1 MFGPRSARCLS
12 GIGQGHVRSSRSF
25 QHNVSEG
32 KGSSPMAGPAAPGP
46 AGAAAALACT
56 WVFLGLVA
64 PLGDPAGP
72 HPRGPR
78 VCPHTGVAFGAVAP
92 PAATASA
99 VAPPGCGLAVV
110 CGWSGG
116 GLAVVWGFVWGWSGG
131 GLGVVWVWSGV
142 AWVWSGVAGVGPG
155 VSHWYARGVPGVGP
169 GSARSQSGGQSGVGP
184 GSVEGVMV
192 SAGAP
197 PGGCIQSVFKVYSR
211 ALEYTLNT
219 CIQGVFKGP

>member
-1 MFGPRSARCLS
+1 
-12 GIGQGHVRSSRSF
+12 
-25 QHNVSEG
+25 
-32 KGSSPMAGPAAPGP
+32 MAGPAAPGP

-78 VCPHTGVAFGAVAP
+78 VCPHTDVAFGAVAP

-110 CGWSGG
+110 WGWSGG

-131 GLGVVWVWSGV
+131 GLGVVWGGLGV
-142 AWVWSGVAGVGPG
+142 AWGWSGGRLGV
-155 VSHWYARGVPGVGP
+155 VWRGRGW
-169 GSARSQSGGQSGVGP
+169 SGGQSLVCPGCARCGSGIGPESVRWSVRGRSGVSRRGP
-184 GSVEGVMV
+184 GECG
-192 SAGAP
+192 
-197 PGGCIQSVFKVYSR
+197 
-211 ALEYTLNT
+211 
-219 CIQGVFKGP
+219 

>member
-1 MFGPRSARCLS
+1 
-12 GIGQGHVRSSRSF
+12 
-25 QHNVSEG
+25 
-32 KGSSPMAGPAAPGP
+32 MAGPAATGP

-131 GLGVVWVWSGV
+131 GLGVVGEWYEGCLEWSGGGLGV
-142 AWVWSGVAGVGPG
+142 VWGWSG
-155 VSHWYARGVPGVGP
+155 
-169 GSARSQSGGQSGVGP
+169 GG
-184 GSVEGVMV
+184 
-192 SAGAP
+192 
-197 PGGCIQSVFKVYSR
+197 
-211 ALEYTLNT
+211 LW
-219 CIQGVFKGP
+219 